1 NSLAL
6 LSDAGHVLT
15 DAFALSISLI
25 AVLIMRKRS
34 DYRAT
39 YGYHRIGILA
49 AIINGISLV
58 IIAIFI
64 FFEAYKR
71 FTEPLFINST
81 VMITIAIVGLVGNL
95 LMTFLLKGH
104 HEDLNI
110 KSAWLHVLG
119 DTLSSIGV
127 IIAAIIIYLTG
138 WTLIDPI
145 AGILIGM
152 IIIAGGIRVV
162 KESLWIFLEFTPLGF
177 HPEEIIALICRIP
190 GVVGVHDVHIWSIGH
205 GMPAFSA
212 HVKVI
217 DQKLSEA
224 DRIRNQIEKRVSE
237 LGIRHS
243 VIQIECAGCEDGEI
257 YCDVKGLQDKE
268 LHSKS

>member
-1 NSLAL
+1 
-6 LSDAGHVLT
+6 
-15 DAFALSISLI
+15 
-25 AVLIMRKRS
+25 MRKRS

-39 YGYHRIGILA
+39 YGYHRIGILT

-58 IIAIFI
+58 VIAVFI
-64 FFEAYKR
+64 FFEAFRR
-71 FTEPLFINST
+71 FSEPLFINST
-81 VMITIAIVGLVGNL
+81 VMITIAIVGLAGNL
-95 LMTFLLKGH
+95 VMTFLLKGH
-104 HEDLNI
+104 REDINI

-127 IIAAIIIYLTG
+127 IIAAMIIYLTG
-138 WTLIDPI
+138 WILIDPI
-145 AGILIGM
+145 IGILIGM

-190 GVVGVHDVHIWSIGH
+190 GVIGVHDVHIWSIGH

-224 DRIRNQIEKRVSE
+224 DIIRNQIEKKVSE

-257 YCDVKGLQDKE
+257 YCDVKGLHNKE
-268 LHSKS
+268 PYSKS

>member
-1 NSLAL
+1 
-6 LSDAGHVLT
+6 
-15 DAFALSISLI
+15 
-25 AVLIMRKRS
+25 MRRHS

-58 IIAIFI
+58 VIAIFI
-64 FFEAYKR
+64 FFEAYRR
-71 FTEPLFINST
+71 FSEPLFINST
-81 VMITIAIVGLVGNL
+81 VMITIAIVGLAGNL
-95 LMTFLLKGH
+95 VMTFLLKGH

-127 IIAAIIIYLTG
+127 IIAAMIVYLTG

-145 AGILIGM
+145 TGILIGM
-152 IIIAGGIRVV
+152 IIITGGIRVV

-177 HPEEIIALICRIP
+177 HPEEIIALICKIP

-224 DRIRNQIEKRVSE
+224 DKIRIQIEKQVSK

-257 YCDVKGLQDKE
+257 YCDVKRLQDKE
-268 LHSKS
+268 LHFKP